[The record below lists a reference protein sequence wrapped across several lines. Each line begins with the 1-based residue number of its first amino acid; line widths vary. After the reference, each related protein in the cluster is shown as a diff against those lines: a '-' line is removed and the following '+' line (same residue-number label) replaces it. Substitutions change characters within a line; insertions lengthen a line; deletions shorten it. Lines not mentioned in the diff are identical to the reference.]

1 MTKFK
6 ARRGHGVFEVL
17 AYLLLGNA
25 LLIILN
31 NIVNG
36 YLERNLVIVSSFV
49 YSIVCI
55 YYILLDLSLVYEVN
69 DDYIEINCFKGLKKF
84 RINFKDVTGFLEQDK
99 VINGFK
105 LSGFGKHKY
114 CFGRCVVHN
123 VGIARMF
130 VTSSKRVIYVHTE
143 DISYGLSPDEFEK
156 FKELIVSKGI
166 KEESFKVKVNNAR
179 AIIRDKGFY
188 IPFIITSLLILGIIL
203 IPSILYLSGAM
214 PDKMPIDFSA
224 HFIPCTIGSAKDFV
238 GRQIIYG
245 IMNMIL
251 LVCIYYASHFC
262 AKYDKKLAQRYIYL
276 SLIISLVFLV
286 SQIQTLVNYL

>member
-31 NIVNG
+31 NIVNV

-84 RINFKDVTGFLEQDK
+84 RINFKDVNGFLEQDK

-130 VTSSKRVIYVHTE
+130 VTSSKRVIYIHTE
-143 DISYGLSPDEFEK
+143 DISYGLSPDEF
-156 FKELIVSKGI
+156 
-166 KEESFKVKVNNAR
+166 
-179 AIIRDKGFY
+179 
-188 IPFIITSLLILGIIL
+188 
-203 IPSILYLSGAM
+203 
-214 PDKMPIDFSA
+214 
-224 HFIPCTIGSAKDFV
+224 
-238 GRQIIYG
+238 
-245 IMNMIL
+245 
-251 LVCIYYASHFC
+251 
-262 AKYDKKLAQRYIYL
+262 
-276 SLIISLVFLV
+276 
-286 SQIQTLVNYL
+286 